1 MKINELLLVAPNRI
15 EKRSRTIDA
24 IADDEVIIKVVSC
37 GLCSSEFPVITG
49 ETEGQPGVS
58 YRYKSYP
65 CNLGHEVSGII
76 FEVGNNVRDFQLG
89 DRVTGLAY
97 YGSGFSDYVVA
108 PKGMLIKVP
117 KDIPL
122 EFALGEPVMA
132 AVNAAEMSDPF
143 SNANSLFIG
152 DGFMSL
158 MTIAALSEYSQ
169 QKITVVGHHE
179 NRLSVAKDLGATHTL
194 NAKNTDVYWEIR
206 NLIDQDKKSVSQ
218 EPWEGGVDIA
228 FEFTGKMSNLQL
240 CASLCKAKSRAKLM
254 MTSYYKPEKFTL
266 GHYLINRAPVLMP
279 SFPNHS
285 INVLGQL
292 DKAISIINKNI
303 NSFENIVTH
312 AFCMEDLDTA
322 LEYAYERKDGF
333 IKGIITPDFE
343 LLESNVKRVI

>member
-76 FEVGNNVRDFQLG
+76 FEVGNNVRNFQLG

-108 PKGMLIKVP
+108 PEGMLIKIP

-179 NRLSVAKDLGATHTL
+179 NRLSLAKDLGATHTL

-206 NLIDQDKKSVSQ
+206 NLIDQDKKSVSKVFNELSKRYSSRKGGYSRVLKAGFRTGDDAPMAVIELVDRNPEAKKVDKPKKTTTKDKQ
-218 EPWEGGVDIA
+218 KETQAEPKIA
-228 FEFTGKMSNLQL
+228 SK
-240 CASLCKAKSRAKLM
+240 
-254 MTSYYKPEKFTL
+254 
-266 GHYLINRAPVLMP
+266 
-279 SFPNHS
+279 
-285 INVLGQL
+285 
-292 DKAISIINKNI
+292 
-303 NSFENIVTH
+303 
-312 AFCMEDLDTA
+312 
-322 LEYAYERKDGF
+322 
-333 IKGIITPDFE
+333 
-343 LLESNVKRVI
+343 